1 MKLRVLL
8 FTLITGPFF
17 SAFSLVTVFFVMG
30 AIQAPDF
37 FMDRGVETLGVYLGS
52 VFISTIAGYLVAFMG
67 VEELP
72 PGLFPLIIYSVLF
85 SVAVSR
91 YFLWTYFKEYS
102 RKTVVLHITL
112 ISMVVALLDYG
123 LFFLLFSLSP
133 KMSFVMLYMV
143 LPTSIVLGVICGVW
157 ESGKENR
164 KGVRKEEVSKEKRR
178 LRPSAEPVS
187 TEAEEKLQTTDVI

>member
-17 SAFSLVTVFFVMG
+17 SAFSFVTVIFVMG
-30 AIQAPDF
+30 AIQAPDS

-52 VFISTIAGYLVAFMG
+52 IFISTIAGYLVAFLG

-72 PGLFPLIIYSVLF
+72 PGIFPLVIYSVLF
-85 SVAVSR
+85 SVAISR

-112 ISMVVALLDYG
+112 ISMVVALIDYG
-123 LFFLLFSLSP
+123 VFFLLFPLSP
-133 KMSFVMLYMV
+133 QMKFVMPYMV

-164 KGVRKEEVSKEKRR
+164 KGVRTREMGKEKSG
-178 LRPSAEPVS
+178 LSPSA
-187 TEAEEKLQTTDVI
+187 EAEEKLQTTDVI